1 MIVLLLNFSGR
12 EYQFHQQTIEMS
24 IMCLNSLYAADNFD
38 KRALFTGN

>member
-1 MIVLLLNFSGR
+1 MIVIPLNFSGR

-24 IMCLNSLYAADNFD
+24 IMCLKNQKDNFD